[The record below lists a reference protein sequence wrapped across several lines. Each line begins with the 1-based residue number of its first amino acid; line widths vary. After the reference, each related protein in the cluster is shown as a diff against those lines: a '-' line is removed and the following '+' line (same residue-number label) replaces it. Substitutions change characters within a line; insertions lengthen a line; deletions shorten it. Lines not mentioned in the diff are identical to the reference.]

1 MKYVLFLLLC
11 LMSRMAA
18 AQTPDD
24 SVPAKAAYYFGL
36 VSSICAAPEGRL
48 WNKELAGPV
57 LLVEPATRNV
67 YANVPD
73 KEGLLV
79 ARGQLFT
86 GVLPKAVNIA
96 NTAATWAGVKWTMVL
111 LPLPA
116 SKPEA
121 VKLLAHELFHRVQDE
136 LGFAAGSPVND
147 HLDSQNG
154 RIYFRLELEALKAA
168 LRAPIDKRCTHLEQ
182 AILFRKWR
190 YALFPAARA
199 AEEALEL
206 NEGLAEFT
214 GVYVSGVAKDTGY
227 LPALVEGAVGS
238 YPTFARSFAYITGPL
253 YGMLLTQRQPGWQLG
268 FSARDN
274 FPDKLATVYSL
285 HVPAVVQEKMVQ
297 VKGAYNELAIRQ
309 QEARREEDRLIKA
322 EGYMHALVEGPLLCL
337 TLSKKMSFSF
347 NPSRLFPLGEY
358 GTVYPTMTMTDEWG
372 RLVVSGD
379 ARMRDWRMLFIA
391 LPKGTVIEGQII
403 KTAEWEL
410 TLVDGWMVKSGERA
424 GDFVVSKQEVSDKR

>member
-1 MKYVLFLLLC
+1 MKYGLFLLLC
-11 LMSRMAA
+11 LIGRMVA
-18 AQTPDD
+18 AQTPDE
-24 SVPAKAAYYFGL
+24 SALVKASYYFGL
-36 VSSICAAPEGRL
+36 VKSISAAPEGKL

-73 KEGLLV
+73 KEGHLV
-79 ARGQLFT
+79 ARGQVFT
-86 GVLPKAVNIA
+86 GVLPKTVNIA
-96 NTAATWAGVKWTMVL
+96 NTATVWAGVKWTMVL

-121 VKLLAHELFHRVQDE
+121 VKLLTHELFHRVQDE

-168 LRAPIDKRCTHLEQ
+168 LRAPVDKRRAHLEQ
-182 AILFRKWR
+182 AVLFRKWR
-190 YALFPAARA
+190 YTLFPAARA
-199 AEEALEL
+199 TEEVLEL

-214 GVYVSGVAKDTGY
+214 GVYVSGLAKDTSY
-227 LPALVEGAVGS
+227 LPGLVEGAVSS

-274 FPDKLATVYSL
+274 FPDKLAAVYSL
-285 HVPAVVQEKMVQ
+285 QIPAVVQEKMVQ

-309 QEARREEDRLIKA
+309 QEATREEERLVKTK
-322 EGYMHALVEGPLLCL
+322 GYMVSLVEGPLLKF
-337 TLSKKMSFSF
+337 TLGKKMSFSF

-358 GTVYPTMTMTDEWG
+358 GTVYPAMTMTDEWG

-379 ARMRDWRMLFIA
+379 ARMKDWRMLFVA
-391 LPKGTVIEGQII
+391 LPKGTAIGGKAI

-410 TLVDGWMVKSGERA
+410 TLADGWAVKPGERA
-424 GDFVVSKQEVSDKR
+424 GDFVVSRE

>member
-1 MKYVLFLLLC
+1 
-11 LMSRMAA
+11 MSRVTA
-18 AQTPDD
+18 AQMPDD
-24 SVPAKAAYYFGL
+24 SVLVKASYYFEL
-36 VSSICAAPEGRL
+36 VKNISAAPEGKL

-73 KEGLLV
+73 KEGHLV
-79 ARGQLFT
+79 ARGAVFT
-86 GVLPKAVNIA
+86 GVLPKTVNIA
-96 NTAATWAGVKWTMVL
+96 NTATVWAGVKWTMVL

-121 VKLLAHELFHRVQDE
+121 VKLLTHELFHRVQEE

-147 HLDSQNG
+147 QLDSQNG

-168 LRAPIDKRCTHLEQ
+168 LRAPVDKRRVHLEQ

-190 YALFPAARA
+190 YTLFPAARA
-199 AEEALEL
+199 TEEALEL

-214 GVYVSGVAKDTGY
+214 GVYVSGLTKDTSY
-227 LPALVEGAVGS
+227 LPALVDGAVGN

-253 YGMLLTQRQPGWQLG
+253 YGMLLTQRQPGWQVG

-274 FPDKLATVYSL
+274 LPDKLVAAYGL
-285 HVPAVVQEKMVQ
+285 HVPTVVQERMVT
-297 VKGAYNELAIRQ
+297 VKGAYNESVIRQ
-309 QEARREEDRLIKA
+309 QEAVREEERLVKRI
-322 EGYMHALVEGPLLCL
+322 GYMVSLVDGPLLKFAL
-337 TLSKKMSFSF
+337 GQKMSFSF
-347 NPSRLFPLGEY
+347 NPSRLFPLDEH

-379 ARMRDWRMLFIA
+379 ARMKDWRMLFVT
-391 LPKGTVIEGQII
+391 LPKGTVTQGKVI

-410 TLVDGWMVKSGERA
+410 TLADGWVVKPGERA
-424 GDFVVSKQEVSDKR
+424 GDYIVSRE